1 MRKITVEQLKNYYP
15 TMDWES
21 EYSDLEL
28 EKLYYE
34 VYRENKEESYRIIF
48 ENRRVAK
55 KYEIYLSFLEE
66 SEWKDYGNYF
76 IKELQKQEE
85 KEVENDIVQRIIVF
99 SKYIR
104 KDVDNFV
111 KWLISHMQSESI
123 DRVIIKLKLEI
134 DKYNNNEIKEC
145 LKEVIDELSK
155 HAK

>member
-55 KYEIYLSFLEE
+55 KYEVYLSFLEE

-85 KEVENDIVQRIIVF
+85 KEVESDIVQRIIVF

-111 KWLISHMQSESI
+111 KWLISYKKRGSI
-123 DRVIIKLKLEI
+123 DRVIIKLKSEI
-134 DKYNNNEIKEC
+134 DRCTNNEIKEC
-145 LKEVIDELSK
+145 LMNVVSKLSS

>member
-66 SEWKDYGNYF
+66 SEWKDYGNYL

-111 KWLISHMQSESI
+111 KWLISYKKRGSI
-123 DRVIIKLKLEI
+123 DRVIINLKLEI
-134 DKYNNNEIKEC
+134 DKCNNNEIKEC

>member
-1 MRKITVEQLKNYYP
+1 MRKITVEQLKNFYP

-66 SEWKDYGNYF
+66 SESEEYLAYF
-76 IKELQKQEE
+76 LNEIGKIVETEILERIKVLCIEG
-85 KEVENDIVQRIIVF
+85 
-99 SKYIR
+99 R
-104 KDVDNFV
+104 KDVDKFAD
-111 KWLISHMQSESI
+111 WLISHMQSESI
-123 DRVIIKLKLEI
+123 DRVIIKLKSEI
-134 DKYNNNEIKEC
+134 DRFTNNEIKEC
-145 LKEVIDELSK
+145 LMNVVSKLSS

>member
-1 MRKITVEQLKNYYP
+1 MRKITVEQLKNFYP

-66 SEWKDYGNYF
+66 SESEEYF
-76 IKELQKQEE
+76 AY
-85 KEVENDIVQRIIVF
+85 F
-99 SKYIR
+99 
-104 KDVDNFV
+104 F
-111 KWLISHMQSESI
+111 
-123 DRVIIKLKLEI
+123 
-134 DKYNNNEIKEC
+134 NEIEKIVETELLERIKVLC
-145 LKEVIDELSK
+145 LSLI
-155 HAK
+155 HI

>member
-66 SEWKDYGNYF
+66 SESEEYLAYF
-76 IKELQKQEE
+76 SNEIEKIVETELLERIKVLCIEG
-85 KEVENDIVQRIIVF
+85 
-99 SKYIR
+99 R
-104 KDVDNFV
+104 KDVDKFAD
-111 KWLISHMQSESI
+111 WLISHMQSESI
-123 DRVIIKLKLEI
+123 DRVIIKLKSEI
-134 DKYNNNEIKEC
+134 DRCTNNEIKEC
-145 LKEVIDELSK
+145 LMNVVSKLSS

>member
-1 MRKITVEQLKNYYP
+1 MRKITVEELKNYYP

-66 SEWKDYGNYF
+66 SESEEYLAYF
-76 IKELQKQEE
+76 SNEIEKIVETELLERIKVLCIEG
-85 KEVENDIVQRIIVF
+85 
-99 SKYIR
+99 R
-104 KDVDNFV
+104 KDVDKFAD
-111 KWLISHMQSESI
+111 WLISHMQSESI
-123 DRVIIKLKLEI
+123 DRVIIKLKSEI
-134 DKYNNNEIKEC
+134 DRCTNNEIKEC
-145 LKEVIDELSK
+145 LMNVVSKLSS

>member
-48 ENRRVAK
+48 ENRRVDE
-55 KYEIYLSFLEE
+55 KYKIYLSFLEE
-66 SEWKDYGNYF
+66 SESEEYLAYF
-76 IKELQKQEE
+76 FNEIEKIVETELLERIKVLCIEG
-85 KEVENDIVQRIIVF
+85 
-99 SKYIR
+99 R
-104 KDVDNFV
+104 KDVDKFAD
-111 KWLISHMQSESI
+111 WLISHMQSESI
-123 DRVIIKLKLEI
+123 DRVIIKLKSEI
-134 DKYNNNEIKEC
+134 DRCTNNEIKEC
-145 LKEVIDELSK
+145 LMNVVSKLSS

>member
-1 MRKITVEQLKNYYP
+1 MRKITVEQLKNFYP

-66 SEWKDYGNYF
+66 SESEEYF
-76 IKELQKQEE
+76 AYFFNEIEKIVETELLERIKVLC
-85 KEVENDIVQRIIVF
+85 KEG
-99 SKYIR
+99 R
-104 KDVDNFV
+104 KDVDKFAD
-111 KWLISHMQSESI
+111 WLISHMQSKSI

-134 DKYNNNEIKEC
+134 DRCTNNEIKEC
-145 LKEVIDELSK
+145 LMNVVSKLSS